1 LKELATDFFSP
12 ATWAIL
18 ISIFHKEQ
26 ETTPF
31 DEFVKNVVLNI
42 LIFDFG

>member
-12 ATWAIL
+12 ETWAIL
-18 ISIFHKEQ
+18 ISVFHKEQ
-26 ETTPF
+26 KTTF